1 MRDLDL
7 TSLRL
12 FIYVCESGS
21 LVKAGERAAIV
32 SSAISKRMS
41 QLEDQ
46 LGTPLIMRKGYGV
59 VPTTAGLT
67 LLEHARTVC
76 DNVAR
81 IEKDMRNFAAG
92 ARGQVRLLASAS
104 AIADRLTADVVN
116 FLAVP
121 AHEKIH
127 VDIEERMTPEIVR
140 GVQQGQASLGIYWDA
155 MNKGELQSRP
165 YCTDYLCV
173 VVPAQHSLAAYRSV
187 RFEQT
192 LRYPYAGLP
201 VNSAT
206 QILIQRHAAQLGK
219 TLVQRLIVSTFETAI
234 RVVRT
239 GAVICIAPRG
249 IAQQLANPDEI
260 KLLELDEPWARRQF
274 VICYRNFLELTPAAR
289 LLADYLG
296 AMTHPV
302 EVETTKPEQ

>member
-21 LVKAGERAAIV
+21 LIKAGERAAIV
-32 SSAISKRMS
+32 SSAISKRIT

-46 LGTPLIMRKGYGV
+46 LSTRLIMRKGYGV

-92 ARGQVRLLASAS
+92 AQGQVRLLASAS
-104 AIADRLTADVVN
+104 AIADRLAADVVN

-121 AHEKIH
+121 AHAKIH
-127 VDIEERMTPEIVR
+127 IDIEERMTPEVVR
-140 GVQQGQASLGIYWDA
+140 GVQQGHASLGIYWDA
-155 MNKGELQSRP
+155 MTKGELQSRP
-165 YCTDYLCV
+165 YCKDQFCV
-173 VVPAQHSLAAYRSV
+173 VVPADHPLAPHPKV

-192 LRYPYAGLP
+192 LDYPHAGLP

-206 QILIQRHAAQLGK
+206 QMLMQKHAAQLGR
-219 TLVQRLIVSTFETAI
+219 TFVQRIAVSTFETAV

-239 GAVICIAPRG
+239 GAAICIAPRE
-249 IAQQLANPDEI
+249 IARPLAKAYQI
-260 KLLELDEPWARRQF
+260 KLIDLDEPWAQRQF
-274 VICYRNFLELTPAAR
+274 VICYKNLLELTPAAR
-289 LLADYLG
+289 ALVDYLG
-296 AMTHPV
+296 SCTSMAATG
-302 EVETTKPEQ
+302 QRS